1 MIEATQIW
9 KGAVLSLNIKNVA
22 SKKIFPSKVTE
33 SLPAPLSD
41 KNVYGP
47 LWGDLDPTDGPRRP
61 SPPGYSLVK

>member
-22 SKKIFPSKVTE
+22 SKKE